1 MSIQVLGNKVSG
13 ENFIKNLENKQF
25 TFSLVISYTETCEI
39 PGITIAGADKEFLKF
54 TSPADSEYLN
64 FGHCKSIDTIPMSP
78 DGKPTPA
85 LLTRVA
91 LDAAK
96 ISHVVINAGSKVEP
110 KMPCFETGLKPGK
123 NIAKETAI
131 DLQDVRNAVDYGKT
145 IGRSLAALSD
155 CLVIGESI
163 PGGTTTALAVLNGFG
178 LDSNVSSSMPENPL
192 DLKKQPFEIA
202 IKRISS
208 NDPFEIISQVGDP
221 MIATVAGM
229 LVGASDISK
238 VILAGGTQM
247 TAVLLFAKQLGY
259 KKENVSIG
267 TTRYIVEDTDAGF
280 LDTVKKIDDIPVLVS
295 DPKLDKSS
303 ISGLRSYSE
312 GFVKEGVG
320 AGGSIVAAVLKTGI
334 NSEQFLKLVE
344 EEYNRVLT
352 LQ

>member
-1 MSIQVLGNKVSG
+1 M
-13 ENFIKNLENKQF
+13 
-25 TFSLVISYTETCEI
+25 
-39 PGITIAGADKEFLKF
+39 
-54 TSPADSEYLN
+54 
-64 FGHCKSIDTIPMSP
+64 
-78 DGKPTPA
+78 
-85 LLTRVA
+85 
-91 LDAAK
+91 
-96 ISHVVINAGSKVEP
+96 
-110 KMPCFETGLKPGK
+110 
-123 NIAKETAI
+123 
-131 DLQDVRNAVDYGKT
+131 
-145 IGRSLAALSD
+145 
-155 CLVIGESI
+155 IGESI
-163 PGGTTTALAVLNGFG
+163 PGGTTTALGVLNAFG

-192 DLKKQPFEIA
+192 DLKKRTVEIA
-202 IKRISS
+202 IKRITS
-208 NDPFEIISQVGDP
+208 NDPFELISQVGDP

-229 LVGASDISK
+229 LIGASDISK

-247 TAVLLFAKQLGY
+247 TAVLLFAKHLGY

-267 TTRYIVEDTDAGF
+267 TTRYIVDDTDAGF

-334 NSEQFLKLVE
+334 NSEKFLKLVE

>member
-1 MSIQVLGNKVSG
+1 
-13 ENFIKNLENKQF
+13 
-25 TFSLVISYTETCEI
+25 
-39 PGITIAGADKEFLKF
+39 
-54 TSPADSEYLN
+54 
-64 FGHCKSIDTIPMSP
+64 
-78 DGKPTPA
+78 
-85 LLTRVA
+85 
-91 LDAAK
+91 
-96 ISHVVINAGSKVEP
+96 
-110 KMPCFETGLKPGK
+110 
-123 NIAKETAI
+123 
-131 DLQDVRNAVDYGKT
+131 
-145 IGRSLAALSD
+145 
-155 CLVIGESI
+155 
-163 PGGTTTALAVLNGFG
+163 
-178 LDSNVSSSMPENPL
+178 
-192 DLKKQPFEIA
+192 
-202 IKRISS
+202 
-208 NDPFEIISQVGDP
+208 

-229 LVGASDISK
+229 LIGASDVSK

-267 TTRYIVEDTDAGF
+267 TTRYIVDDADAGF

-352 LQ
+352 LR

>member
-1 MSIQVLGNKVSG
+1 MG
-13 ENFIKNLENKQF
+13 
-25 TFSLVISYTETCEI
+25 
-39 PGITIAGADKEFLKF
+39 
-54 TSPADSEYLN
+54 SEM
-64 FGHCKSIDTIPMSP
+64 CIRD
-78 DGKPTPA
+78 
-85 LLTRVA
+85 R
-91 LDAAK
+91 
-96 ISHVVINAGSKVEP
+96 
-110 KMPCFETGLKPGK
+110 
-123 NIAKETAI
+123 
-131 DLQDVRNAVDYGKT
+131 
-145 IGRSLAALSD
+145 SD

-192 DLKKQPFEIA
+192 DLKKQTVEIA

-229 LVGASDISK
+229 LIGASDISK

-267 TTRYIVEDTDAGF
+267 TTRYIVDDADAGF

>member
-1 MSIQVLGNKVSG
+1 MSIQILGNKKSG
-13 ENFIKNLENKQF
+13 ENFVKSLENKQF

-54 TSPADSEYLN
+54 TSPADAEYLN

-91 LDAAK
+91 LDVAK
-96 ISHVVINAGSKVEP
+96 ISHVVVNAGSKIEP
-110 KMPCFETGLKPGK
+110 KLPCFETGLKPGK
-123 NIAKETAI
+123 NIANETAI
-131 DLQDVRNAVDYGKT
+131 PLQDVKNAVDYGKT
-145 IGRSLAALSD
+145 IGHSLAILSD

-163 PGGTTTALAVLNGFG
+163 PGGTTTALAVLNAFG
-178 LDSNVSSSMPENPL
+178 LDSNVSSSMPDNPL
-192 DLKKQPFEIA
+192 DLKKQTVEKA
-202 IKRISS
+202 NKRISS

-221 MIATVAGM
+221 MIAFVAGM
-229 LVGASDISK
+229 LIAASDISK

-247 TAVLLFAKQLGY
+247 TAVLLFAKKLGY

-267 TTRYIVEDTDAGF
+267 TTRYIVEDISAGF
-280 LDTVKKIDDIPVLVS
+280 LDTVKKIDDIPILVS

-303 ISGLRSYSE
+303 ITGLRSYSE

-320 AGGSIVAAVLKTGI
+320 AGGSIVAAIIKTGI
-334 NSEQFLKLVE
+334 DSDEFLKLVE